1 MIHRRLLVDDWRGVG
16 EPLNETEKN
25 GTIGLTQRMKHYL
38 VFSNVS
44 DTRDRKLQYI
54 LDTASINVLA
64 NNSLPEFL
72 RTPLE
77 NETSLNLN
85 TFPMQQGLK
94 VYLRD
99 LGDGDYLLRLM
110 NNDLNENKVFRS
122 SFDSEELSLNAIM
135 TKEEMETKKLKWF
148 HEELPKRSAAAPPIV
163 SLDVSN
169 NGTIYQIGILL
180 FYKSFGFYQY
190 NFLEVKPLEIK
201 TFKINIPSSV

>member
-72 RTPLE
+72 RSPE
-77 NETSLNLN
+77 ANETSLNLK

-110 NNDLNENKVFRS
+110 NNDLNENKVFRT
-122 SFDSEELSLNAIM
+122 SFDSEELSLNAVM
-135 TKEEMETKKLKWF
+135 TKEEMETRKLKWF
-148 HEELPKRSAAAPPIV
+148 PEELPKRSAVAPQIV
-163 SLDVSN
+163 ALDVSN
-169 NGTIYQIGILL
+169 NGTSYQIGIFLFFIFCD
-180 FYKSFGFYQY
+180 FYKIIDFYQ
-190 NFLEVKPLEIK
+190 L
-201 TFKINIPSSV
+201 